1 MCERPP
7 ATSVEDIRF
16 ASVFRYGSLLKAI
29 GSALSPGRI
38 GIGMVVL
45 ALLVGG
51 GRIWDAASSTDQADS
66 ILAPFDSTA
75 QWIDIAVGEM
85 IDATVTLD
93 PADFAQATR
102 DLLWGTPIRLWDSGH
117 RWFVILF
124 GLWTAAVLAFGGG
137 LLCRMEAVSIATR
150 DTPRVNPA
158 LAMVIP
164 RWPAFFGAL
173 VTPLLLA
180 GLLSIIL
187 LVFGFVLLNIP
198 AIDIIGGLL
207 YGVAIL
213 FGLGVAM
220 LVLAFIV
227 CGLLLLPV
235 VATENCDGADA
246 MHRAIAYVVAKPLT
260 WMLYLFTIMLGLAL
274 GLVLVSGVA
283 SLTVLITSELSG
295 AMTRHDLM
303 LSAAALAQGGEIPD
317 MSWNERFTAGLIAFW
332 TSLVNWAIG
341 GWGVAYLMAAS
352 TRAYLLLRRVCDAQD
367 EREIWWP
374 GLIRGTLAPEPPQ
387 PSEES

>member
-7 ATSVEDIRF
+7 ATSVEEIQF
-16 ASVFRYGSLLKAI
+16 ESVFRYGSLLKAI
-29 GSALSPGRI
+29 GSALNPGRI

-51 GRIWDAASSTDQADS
+51 GQMWDAATVSDQADN
-66 ILAPFDSTA
+66 LLVPFGSTV
-75 QWIDIAVGEM
+75 QWVDKAIGE
-85 IDATVTLD
+85 IVTATVELD
-93 PADFAQATR
+93 AAQFTSSTR
-102 DLLWGTPIRLWDSGH
+102 DLLWGTPLRLWGSGH
-117 RWFVILF
+117 QWFVILF

-137 LLCRMEAVSIATR
+137 LLCRMEAVSIATN
-150 DTPRVNPA
+150 DAPRLNPA

-173 VTPLLLA
+173 ITPLALA

-187 LVFGFVLLNIP
+187 IVFGFVLFNIP

-207 YGVAIL
+207 YGIALL
-213 FGLGVAM
+213 FGLGIAM
-220 LVLAFIV
+220 LVLGFIV
-227 CGLLLLPV
+227 SGLLLLPV

-260 WMLYLFTIMLGLAL
+260 WMLYLFTIILGLAL
-274 GLVLVSGVA
+274 GLLLVRGVGNF
-283 SLTVLITSELSG
+283 TVALTSELAG
-295 AMTRHDLM
+295 VWTPADMM
-303 LSAAALAQGGEIPD
+303 QQVVAIAQGGEAPD
-317 MSWNERFTAGLIAFW
+317 LSWHVRWTVGLVAFW

-341 GWGVAYLMAAS
+341 GWMVAYLMAAS
-352 TRAYLLLRRVCDAQD
+352 TRAYLLLRRSCDAQD

-387 PSEES
+387 VGDDS